1 MDTQNTI
8 LIALLLANAALTIVV
23 AFKIRKWIGRIHS
36 STSITNSI
44 LRKHIATQEASQEML
59 LKRIVDGTQESVN
72 ASTLAA
78 LEFKYPIF
86 LGGWSIDSFF
96 GRNLIQH
103 ILEHRPKCIV
113 ELGSGSSTLLMA
125 RLIQILGL
133 SETRHIAVDHEQKYL
148 ELTKNVAA
156 LNGLEKG
163 IEFFHCPLQIEATT
177 GKIWYSGLLDILHDQ
192 KIDLLLIDGP
202 PGFIQPLSRYPA
214 IPTLYN
220 NLDEHC
226 TVILDDAA
234 RKDEQIIAKKWANE
248 HSEFTLT
255 FHDQGHGMAVLTR

>member
-1 MDTQNTI
+1 M
-8 LIALLLANAALTIVV
+8 
-23 AFKIRKWIGRIHS
+23 
-36 STSITNSI
+36 
-44 LRKHIATQEASQEML
+44 
-59 LKRIVDGTQESVN
+59 
-72 ASTLAA
+72 
-78 LEFKYPIF
+78 
-86 LGGWSIDSFF
+86 
-96 GRNLIQH
+96 
-103 ILEHRPKCIV
+103 
-113 ELGSGSSTLLMA
+113 
-125 RLIQILGL
+125 
-133 SETRHIAVDHEQKYL
+133 
-148 ELTKNVAA
+148 
-156 LNGLEKG
+156 
-163 IEFFHCPLQIEATT
+163 
-177 GKIWYSGLLDILHDQ
+177 YSGLLDILHDQ